1 MTVRSTE
8 LKEILMRQTKVFR
21 NIYLGIENL
30 LLHKLRSSLTMLGVV
45 FGVGSVVAMLSVGEG
60 ASKEALEQIR
70 KLGSNNIIVSA
81 IKSAE
86 EEQTSTQHSHMSIYG
101 LTYED
106 HARVAESFA
115 NVRQT
120 APVKLMR
127 KDSRLRERAMELRV
141 VGTTPEWFKL
151 VPREVIAGRVL
162 LTSDQEKLAPVVVL
176 TEFGARKLLATEST
190 IGQTVR
196 IGGDQFEVIGIV
208 KSESGQAGNI
218 QIPDQQIDAYI
229 SIEVARRY
237 FGDIFTR
244 RSSGSFE
251 RERVELHQIIVQVDK
266 ADNVEAVAAGI
277 ETMLERFHKKK
288 DYVVSVPLALL
299 KQAEATKRT
308 FNIVLG
314 SIAGI
319 SLLVGGIGIMN
330 IMLAS
335 VTERTREIGIRR
347 AIGAKR
353 RQIIYQFLIE
363 TVVLST
369 AGGLI
374 GLGVGVLIP
383 LLITYFSGMATVITL
398 NGILLPLFI
407 SMAIGILFGL
417 YPAMHAAKVD
427 PIIALRHE

>member
-1 MTVRSTE
+1 MG
-8 LKEILMRQTKVFR
+8 QTKVLR
-21 NIYLGIENL
+21 NILLGIENL
-30 LLHKLRSSLTMLGVV
+30 LLHKLRSFLTMLGVV

-70 KLGSNNIIVSA
+70 KLGSNNIIVSSV
-81 IKSAE
+81 KSAE
-86 EEQTSTQHSHMSIYG
+86 EEALATVRSHMSIYG

-106 HARVAESFA
+106 HARISQSFR

-127 KDSRLRERAMELRV
+127 KESRLGERAMELRM
-141 VGTTPEWFKL
+141 VGTTPKWFEL
-151 VPREVIAGRVL
+151 VPRDVIAGRVL
-162 LTSDQEKLAPVVVL
+162 RPSDQAERAPVAVL
-176 TEFGARKLLATEST
+176 TEFGARKILATEST
-190 IGQTVR
+190 IGQTIR
-196 IGGDQFEVIGIV
+196 MGGDQFTVVGIV
-208 KSESGQAGNI
+208 KSESGQAGSI
-218 QIPDQQIDAYI
+218 QIPDQEIDVYI
-229 SIEVARRY
+229 PIEVARVY

-244 RSSGSFE
+244 RTSSGDE
-251 RERVELHQIIVQVDK
+251 REKVELHQILVQVNEPE
-266 ADNVEAVAAGI
+266 NVESTAAGV
-277 ETMLERFHKKK
+277 ERMLQRFHKKQ
-288 DYVVSVPLALL
+288 DYAVSVPLALL
-299 KQAEATKRT
+299 KQGEATKRR

-353 RQIIYQFLIE
+353 RQIVYQFLIE

-374 GLGVGVLIP
+374 GLGVGLLIP
-383 LLITYFSGMATVITL
+383 FFITYFSGMTTVITL

-427 PIIALRHE
+427 PIVALRHE

>member
-1 MTVRSTE
+1 
-8 LKEILMRQTKVFR
+8 MRQTRITR
-21 NIYLGIENL
+21 NIWLGIENL
-30 LLHKLRSSLTMLGVV
+30 LLHKLRSFLTMLGVV

-70 KLGSNNIIVSA
+70 KLGSNNIIISSV
-81 IKSAE
+81 KSAE

-106 HARVAESFA
+106 HHRITESFHDIQ
-115 NVRQT
+115 QT

-127 KDSRLRERAMELRV
+127 KDSRLHERAMELRV

-162 LTSDQEKLAPVVVL
+162 LPSDEVKQAPVALL
-176 TEFGARKLLATEST
+176 TEFGARKILATEHT
-190 IGQTVR
+190 IGQTIS
-196 IGGDQFEVIGIV
+196 IGGDQFEIVGIV

-218 QIPDQQIDAYI
+218 QIPDQQVDVYI
-229 SIEVARRY
+229 PIEVARLY
-237 FGDIFTR
+237 FGDIFTKR
-244 RSSGSFE
+244 TSGGDE
-251 RERVELHQIIVQVDK
+251 REMVELHQVIVQVDDPK
-266 ADNVEAVAAGI
+266 KVESVAAGI
-277 ETMLERFHKKK
+277 DRMLEQFHKKK

-353 RQIIYQFLIE
+353 KQIIYQFLIE

-369 AGGLI
+369 MGGII
-374 GLGVGVLIP
+374 GLGIGVLIP
-383 LLITYFSGMATVITL
+383 LLITYFSGMITVITL
-398 NGILLPLFI
+398 QGILLPLLI
-407 SMAIGILFGL
+407 SMTIGILFGL
-417 YPAMHAAKVD
+417 YPAVRAANVD
-427 PIIALRHE
+427 PIVALRHE

>member
-1 MTVRSTE
+1 
-8 LKEILMRQTKVFR
+8 MRQTRITR
-21 NIYLGIENL
+21 NIWLGIENL
-30 LLHKLRSSLTMLGVV
+30 LLHKLRSFLTMLGVV

-70 KLGSNNIIVSA
+70 KLGSNNIIISSV
-81 IKSAE
+81 KSAE

-101 LTYED
+101 LTYD
-106 HARVAESFA
+106 DYARVTESFR
-115 NVRQT
+115 NIQQT

-141 VGTTPEWFKL
+141 VGTTTEWFKL

-162 LTSDQEKLAPVVVL
+162 LLSDEDKQAPVAVL
-176 TEFGARKLLATEST
+176 TEFGARKILATEHT
-190 IGQTVR
+190 IGQTIS
-196 IGGDQFEVIGIV
+196 IGGDQFEIVGIV

-218 QIPDQQIDAYI
+218 QIPDQQVDVYI
-229 SIEVARRY
+229 PIEVARVY
-237 FGDIFTR
+237 FGDIFTKR
-244 RSSGSFE
+244 TSGGDE
-251 RERVELHQIIVQVDK
+251 REMVELHQVIVQVDEPK
-266 ADNVEAVAAGI
+266 KVESIAAGI
-277 ETMLERFHKKK
+277 ERMLERFHKKK

-369 AGGLI
+369 MGGII

-383 LLITYFSGMATVITL
+383 LLITYFSGMITVITL
-398 NGILLPLFI
+398 KGILLPLLI
-407 SMAIGILFGL
+407 SMTIGILFGL
-417 YPAMHAAKVD
+417 YPAVRAANVD

>member
-1 MTVRSTE
+1 MG
-8 LKEILMRQTKVFR
+8 QTRIAR
-21 NIYLGIENL
+21 NIWLGIENL
-30 LLHKLRSSLTMLGVV
+30 LLHKLRSFLTMLGVV

-60 ASKEALEQIR
+60 ASKEALEQIK
-70 KLGSNNIIVSA
+70 KLGSNNIIISSM
-81 IKSAE
+81 KSAE
-86 EEQTSTQHSHMSIYG
+86 EEATSTQHSHMSIYG
-101 LTYED
+101 LTYD
-106 HARVAESFA
+106 DYRRIATSFR
-115 NVRQT
+115 NIRQT
-120 APVKLMR
+120 APVKLTR
-127 KDSRLRERAMELRV
+127 KDSRLLQRVLELRI

-151 VPREVIAGRVL
+151 VPRQVLAGRVL
-162 LTSDQEKLAPVVVL
+162 LESDLYKQAPVAVL
-176 TEFGARKLLATEST
+176 TEFGARKILATEST

-196 IGGDQFEVIGIV
+196 LGSDQFEVIGIV

-218 QIPDQQIDAYI
+218 QIPDQNVDAYI
-229 SIEVARRY
+229 PIEVARRY
-237 FGDIFTR
+237 FGDMFTKR
-244 RSSGSFE
+244 TSGGDE
-251 RERVELHQIIVQVDK
+251 RELVELHQVIVQVDDPK
-266 ADNVEAVAAGI
+266 KVEAVAGGI
-277 ETMLERFHKKK
+277 ERMLKQFHKKK

-369 AGGLI
+369 MGGII
-374 GLGVGVLIP
+374 GLGMGALIP
-383 LLITYFSGMATVITL
+383 FLITYFSGMVTVMTL
-398 NGILLPLFI
+398 KGILLPLLI
-407 SMAIGILFGL
+407 SMSIGILFGL
-417 YPAMHAAKVD
+417 YPAIHAAKVD
-427 PIIALRHE
+427 PIVALRHE